1 MFQKYCTKL
10 FARIFLFTVRCPLFT
25 NPPRAKPSGMFFL
38 AAAAATAGV
47 SGAATAAAGVVA
59 GEGEN
64 DEDGDDYPDKALVV
78 VKKSAKA
85 VVIHGR
91 PPKFF

>member
-1 MFQKYCTKL
+1 
-10 FARIFLFTVRCPLFT
+10 
-25 NPPRAKPSGMFFL
+25 MFFL
-38 AAAAATAGV
+38 AAATAAAGV

-91 PPKFF
+91 PPKIFLRNFVPR